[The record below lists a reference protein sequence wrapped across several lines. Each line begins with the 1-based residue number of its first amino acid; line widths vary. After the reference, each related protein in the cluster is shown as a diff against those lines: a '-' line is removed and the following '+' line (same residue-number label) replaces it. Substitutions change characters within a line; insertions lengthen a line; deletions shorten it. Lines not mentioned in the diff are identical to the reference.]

1 MAREKTLDPAFQKAF
16 TEAINKEN
24 KVRIKWHLEH
34 GARLKSAAP
43 DACRFDDEPDDDD
56 EDFVPPGPDTST
68 ETERPEKEPCLSWK
82 EQESPKEEDPG
93 KVRKIEDLKKMKP
106 VPTDTKKI
114 LYKGVSHEGEGRKKY
129 LKDRYQ
135 EDPEDKYFFPVCSSW
150 DYGWTF
156 GQDHEL
162 RSPEYGNVQITRT
175 SFFRP
180 NDPQLKPRD
189 QID

>member
-1 MAREKTLDPAFQKAF
+1 MADKRNS
-16 TEAINKEN
+16 NKRQ
-24 KVRIKWHLEH
+24 VRIKWHLEH

-68 ETERPEKEPCLSWK
+68 EPERPEKEPCLSWK
-82 EQESPKEEDPG
+82 EQEYPKEEDPG
-93 KVRKIEDLKKMKP
+93 KMRKIEELKKMKP

-114 LYKGVSHEGEGRKKY
+114 LYKGVSQEGEGRKKY
-129 LKDRYQ
+129 LKERYQ
-135 EDPEDKYFFPVCSSW
+135 EDPEDKYLSPVCSSW

-162 RSPEYGNVQITRT
+162 RSPEYGNVQIMKT